1 MEEENLGR
9 SLKRKKK
16 RKNVKKVKINV
27 DRKHEKKVSQTKI
40 ITN

>member
-27 DRKHEKKVSQTKI
+27 DRNHEKKIPQLRL
-40 ITN
+40 